1 MIEILLSI
9 AAFIV
14 AIGVLVTVHEFGHFW
29 VARRLG
35 FKVLRFSVG
44 FGQPILR
51 WRERQPGEPFWPMSP
66 RRLPARGS
74 AAGAGMGET
83 TEYWLSRIP
92 LGGYVKLLDEREG
105 PVPAEDRERAFN
117 RRPIPYRI
125 AVLLAGPGF
134 NFVFAI
140 LAYWLLFVVGVP
152 GIVASVGT
160 VDPDSV
166 ADQAGLREGDRILRV
181 GARETPTLEAAGLA
195 IVDELL
201 ADGIIDIVVEDESGQ
216 SRLAELDVR
225 GREAEL
231 TEPGALFAGLGFQ
244 PGPVFPPVVGELT
257 ANGAAEHAGFAPGD
271 RILAVDGEPISSWN
285 QWVEYVRA
293 RPGDSIAIVVERD
306 GRETALTLTAEPVAD
321 DGELIGRAGMVADM
335 EGVRE
340 LVREARTV
348 QRYGVFEGLPRGLD
362 KTWEI
367 SALTVRML
375 GRMIVGDVSV
385 RNLSSPIG
393 IAAYAGDSAQAG
405 LGAFLSFL
413 SVVSISLGILN
424 LLPVPLLDGGQIVY
438 QLVELFKG
446 SPLSERTMAVGQQIG
461 ILLLIV
467 LMSFAF
473 YNDLSRIF
481 G

>member
-1 MIEILLSI
+1 MIDFLLSI

-14 AIGVLVTVHEFGHFW
+14 AIGVLVSVHEFGHFW

-35 FKVLRFSVG
+35 FKVIRFSVG
-44 FGQPILR
+44 FGRPLLR
-51 WRERQPGEPFWPMSP
+51 WRGREPGDTTSP
-66 RRLPARGS
+66 LSARRLPAS
-74 AAGAGMGET
+74 AQADASDA
-83 TEYWLSRIP
+83 TEYWLSSIP

-105 PVPAEDRERAFN
+105 PVPAEDRHRAFN
-117 RRPIPYRI
+117 RRPVWQRI

-134 NFVFAI
+134 NFIFAI
-140 LAYWLLFVVGVP
+140 VAYWLMFVAGVP
-152 GIVASVGT
+152 GTIALVGT
-160 VDPDSV
+160 LDDESP
-166 ADQAGLREGDRILRV
+166 AALAGLRVDDQILRV
-181 GARETPTLEAAGLA
+181 GERDTPTLETAALA

-201 ADGIIDIVVEDESGQ
+201 ADGIVDLTVRGTNGS
-216 SRLAELDVR
+216 SRLVDIDVR

-231 TEPGALFAGLGFQ
+231 TEPGALFDGLGFQ
-244 PGPVFPPVVGELT
+244 PGPVLPATVGELT
-257 ANGAAEHAGFAPGD
+257 EGGAAADAGFEVGD
-271 RILAVDGEPISSWN
+271 RVVRVDGQTMSSWSE
-285 QWVEYVRA
+285 WVDYVRA
-293 RPGDSIAIVVERD
+293 RPDEAVTATVLRA
-306 GRETALTLTAEPVAD
+306 GREIDLPLTIEAVTDD
-321 DGELIGRAGMVADM
+321 DGEIIGRAGMVVDLALA
-335 EGVRE
+335 RE
-340 LVREARTV
+340 IAQGAQTIQRFGLFEA
-348 QRYGVFEGLPRGLD
+348 LPRGAA

-375 GRMIVGDVSV
+375 ARMVVGDVSV
-385 RNLSSPIG
+385 RNLSGPIN

-413 SVVSISLGILN
+413 AVVSVSLGILN

-438 QLVELFKG
+438 QLMEVVKG
-446 SPLSERTMAVGQQIG
+446 SPLSERAMAFGQQIG